1 MLGEKKTE
9 KINGNLI
16 RIKSEN
22 EYVLVLVTDF
32 LFCPMWMKMK
42 TKRKHATERLL
53 TIYLQGTVKL
63 QLKVLELSDFSRG
76 ISSLI
81 SLDHLY
87 HVKVLKFTSSFLLY
101 DWLKESRAV
110 FFSARKRQ
118 SRRLKLKCKTLDIRD
133 KHSSL
138 CLNFGTMSHK
148 TEWMNSEY
156 NLNLSEY

>member
-101 DWLKESRAV
+101 D
-110 FFSARKRQ
+110 
-118 SRRLKLKCKTLDIRD
+118 
-133 KHSSL
+133 
-138 CLNFGTMSHK
+138 
-148 TEWMNSEY
+148 
-156 NLNLSEY
+156 